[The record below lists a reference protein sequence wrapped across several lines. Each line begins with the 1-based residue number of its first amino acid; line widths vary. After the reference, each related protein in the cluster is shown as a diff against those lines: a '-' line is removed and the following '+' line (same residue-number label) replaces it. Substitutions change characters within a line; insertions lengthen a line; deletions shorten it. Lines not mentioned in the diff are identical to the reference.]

1 MESIND
7 VINLIKLNMHMASK
21 DLKDAFFSVPIYMD
35 HQKELK
41 FYMCGYDPAMRV
53 FKKYLMFQ
61 FHICKN
67 EATHQLFMW
76 TTPTYKGLPVRHAF
90 RIFSIPLIF
99 LEN

>member
-41 FYMCGYDPAMRV
+41 FLI
-53 FKKYLMFQ
+53 KNLFQ
-61 FHICKN
+61 FTCVD
-67 EATHQLFMW
+67 M
-76 TTPTYKGLPVRHAF
+76 TPQ
-90 RIFSIPLIF
+90 
-99 LEN
+99 